1 MVDSLLSSVLSA
13 AEPASKSDARAAS
26 PQNPKDSRGFSAAA
40 YVREDL
46 AIRLESRDGD
56 VLEVRRSVTVAAAY
70 GRNAAGCGRGAGELN
85 GGGASEGCGSGLE
98 TGMAGEAGKAG
109 EARESEGGKGSL
121 SEALKWVREVS
132 RELEKQQ
139 MRLIEALL
147 KGTGK
152 DGEGVSGGFV
162 MFNVVLAKAEAEAEP
177 GAEAGAMDEE
187 YGVPEYWNA
196 ENTSDRIV
204 AFATSFAGI
213 FGDDPEFA
221 ETIVNA
227 VAEGFSQADSILGEL
242 PGKAGKL
249 NRDTRDKVF
258 EKLDIWLE
266 AWKSGAYNV
275 EAQPKALE
283 PALSA

>member
-13 AEPASKSDARAAS
+13 AEPASKSEARAAA
-26 PQNPKDSRGFSAAA
+26 PKNPKDARGFSTAA

-70 GRNAAGCGRGAGELN
+70 GRNAAGCERGDGERAAKDASGR
-85 GGGASEGCGSGLE
+85 EGCG
-98 TGMAGEAGKAG
+98 AGKAG
-109 EARESEGGKGSL
+109 SIEETGDGKGSL
-121 SEALKWVREVS
+121 SEAMKWAREVS
-132 RELEKQQ
+132 RELEKQHL
-139 MRLIEALL
+139 RLIEALL

-152 DGEGVSGGFV
+152 DGGELAGDFV
-162 MFNVVLAKAEAEAEP
+162 LFKVVLAKAEAEP
-177 GAEAGAMDEE
+177 GEEAGAMDEE

-213 FGDDPEFA
+213 FGDDPDFA
-221 ETIVNA
+221 ETMVNA
-227 VAEGFSQADSILGEL
+227 VAEGFAQAGAILGEL
-242 PGKAGKL
+242 PGMAGKL

-266 AWKSGAYNV
+266 AWKPGAYNG
-275 EAQPKALE
+275 EAQPKAPE

>member
-1 MVDSLLSSVLSA
+1 MVDTLHSSALSA
-13 AEPASKSDARAAS
+13 AEPANPYDARAAA
-26 PQNPKDSRGFSAAA
+26 PKNPKDARAFSAAA

-46 AIRLESRDGD
+46 AIRYESRDGD

-70 GRNAAGCGRGAGELN
+70 GRNSAGCGQGAGNRAEAEAA
-85 GGGASEGCGSGLE
+85 GPHACGEES
-98 TGMAGEAGKAG
+98 ADEAGKAG
-109 EARESEGGKGSL
+109 DGKGPL
-121 SEALKWVREVS
+121 SEALKWAREVS

-139 MRLIEALL
+139 LRLIEALL
-147 KGTGK
+147 KGTGE
-152 DGEGVSGGFV
+152 DAGHGAGAAGSFV
-162 MFNVVLAKAEAEAEP
+162 LFNVVLAKAEAEP
-177 GAEAGAMDEE
+177 GAEAEAIDEE

-204 AFATSFAGI
+204 AFATSFAGV

-221 ETIVNA
+221 ETLVNA
-227 VAEGFSQADSILGEL
+227 VAEGFAQAGAILGEL

-266 AWKSGAYNV
+266 AWKSGAYNG